1 MFLIIA
7 APECN
12 QFWSCDGP
20 WFDVIVNPLKK
31 CPLDRGPV
39 IGVGSLIDPPIHPP
53 EHPTSCQ
60 FPIKQFIKTSPLSLS
75 IIFQNLKTVKRGN
88 KINYRPVGMEAMGT
102 IFSMLT
108 VDDKKD
114 MNTKN
119 F

>member
-1 MFLIIA
+1 M
-7 APECN
+7 
-12 QFWSCDGP
+12 
-20 WFDVIVNPLKK
+20 IVNPLKK

-108 VDDKKD
+108 VDDKRD